1 MPPPREPRRDQFDL
15 FPAPRRGV
23 RRSDAVLA
31 KKAGMEASER
41 GANPAWVAS
50 MMECIH
56 KVCRCCRV
64 FNSDYVMKFYTGKE
78 KTHDLRALGP
88 LMRRAA
94 KLGWCELADLPPRN
108 STRRTLHAS
117 PREMWRSRIY
127 EGPR

>member
-1 MPPPREPRRDQFDL
+1 MPTPRQPRDQFDL

-23 RRSDAVLA
+23 RRSEAALA

-41 GANPAWVAS
+41 GANAAWVAS
-50 MMECIH
+50 MMECIN
-56 KVCRCCRV
+56 KTCRCCRI
-64 FNSDYVMKFYTGKE
+64 FNSDYVMKLYTGKE
-78 KTHDLRALGP
+78 KTRDLRALGP

-108 STRRTLHAS
+108 STRRSLHAS
-117 PREMWRSRIY
+117 PREMWRSLIY